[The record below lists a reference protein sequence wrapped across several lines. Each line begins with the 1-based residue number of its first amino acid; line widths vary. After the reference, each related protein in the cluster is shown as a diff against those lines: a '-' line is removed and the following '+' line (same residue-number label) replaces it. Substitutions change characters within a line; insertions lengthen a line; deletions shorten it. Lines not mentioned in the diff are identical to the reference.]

1 MPVAPDPGMATAPGG
16 WMKLDRTTIEA
27 VPDAPGVFEI
37 ANLVRTILLI
47 GRGDGSLRSRLRE
60 IGTVPK
66 DVPASVGGLYLR
78 YHVAE
83 DEAAAVADCEAAYR
97 ARHGGELPTGP
108 ARALRPAIR
117 LIGRRAA

>member
-1 MPVAPDPGMATAPGG
+1 MAIAPGQ

-27 VPDAPGVFEI
+27 LPDAPGVFEI
-37 ANLVRTILLI
+37 ANLVRTVLVI
-47 GRGDGSLRSRLRE
+47 GRGDGSLRGRLRE

-78 YHVAE
+78 YQVAE
-83 DEAAAVADCEAAYR
+83 DETAALADCEAAYR

-108 ARALRPAIR
+108 TRALRPAIR